1 MKIEPV
7 DKYIQ
12 DCLRLLYWMCFK
24 PYTFAKWLQGIHPQ
38 LQAYINPF
46 SLRAEFGKNYR
57 LQRYANQVILIKT
70 ITPILLVI
78 IVAPIYSICAG
89 SQFNWLSSGQYLLAW
104 LTGIWLAYRESD
116 KSISL
121 SKTIL
126 IIYMGIIL
134 FLIASPF
141 ILPTQIK
148 LLLQNTLFGLLPI
161 SLILSLLQMMV
172 VGYFAFLM
180 TRDVKTDVFSDL
192 GLGIAWII
200 GGGMQSIAFIVMYCL
215 GFGVPAS
222 IIEFDG
228 DAVMNKGVLRGLFF
242 SAIGAIVS
250 GLLIVWLGD
259 GKQDIVV
266 GIVTGSIPGL
276 VYTLAI
282 LRFYFWVPELIWM
295 LILELLVSPSRA
307 VSVLRRLPPYFD
319 QVIILPL
326 PFMAEIIIQA
336 HRQNPV
342 AARSTIDYFITSTN
356 QQTVAKKAM
365 FGIGVNTLSQCSY
378 PSDIVGAATQLDWLP
393 TDEKT
398 FGTVFPRL
406 LEISHDIG
414 AAYQATS
421 PYRQLELVDRSILD
435 LQKLQTSLSTAAS
448 ASDAPQFGTITTR
461 WLQILN
467 DNRQALE
474 TAAQQSAEIPNPY
487 LAGSSLEPAD
497 AKERFK
503 GRQDLFR
510 AIEDISL
517 SAQPPVLLLYGRRR
531 TGKTST
537 LKYLP
542 SRVSSDLIPL
552 LVDFQGAAS
561 IQRMENIAEFIA
573 TAIVKT
579 AKSARNL
586 NLPTLSPAQLSNDP
600 FYALQTWMEQIERDA
615 PGRRFLL
622 CIDEF
627 ERLEEVIA
635 TSGSRAPLNFL
646 RYVMQ
651 NRRQWIVLFSG
662 SHRLDE
668 LQPYWSDYLIGTRTL
683 PITYLQPAEARELVQ
698 HPVPNFPD
706 IYAPAAVDEILRLT
720 RGQPYLVQLL
730 CSCVVEYINSAD
742 VQRQLVTVADVDAAK
757 PIAWERGIAYFQEFW
772 VDLKTEKQDFLTRL
786 LAQSSIQ
793 ESDRTLIK
801 QLIQSE
807 VIEADALGEYQFQVP
822 LIEQYLQQKD
832 R

>member
-1 MKIEPV
+1 MRINKV
-7 DKYIQ
+7 SKYIQ
-12 DCLRLLYWMCFK
+12 ECLRLLYWMYFK
-24 PYTFAKWLQGIHPQ
+24 PYTFAKWLLDVHPG
-38 LQAYINPF
+38 LQPHTHPL
-46 SLRAEFGKNYR
+46 SLRSEFGENPR
-57 LQRYANQVILIKT
+57 LKSYADRVWWLTAIAPSLAVLI
-70 ITPILLVI
+70 I
-78 IVAPIYSICAG
+78 APIYSLFVDPSFDWLRSEVCLAG
-89 SQFNWLSSGQYLLAW
+89 WIF
-104 LTGIWLAYRESD
+104 GIWLRGEDSTRLRKRARIIPVIIVLTISIWVVSLITIPNQLTELYRNVSCHSS
-116 KSISL
+116 SIF
-121 SKTIL
+121 
-126 IIYMGIIL
+126 
-134 FLIASPF
+134 FLIASFLIMF
-141 ILPTQIK
+141 IFSFGRRIDQKRNTVFDVAFGATFVATQGVKGLTFYILQGIGFGIAFNSELYKTETK
-148 LLLQNTLFGLLPI
+148 LFPGLLYSLAI
-161 SLILSLLQMMV
+161 SILGSMHEKNIEIVIFQTT
-172 VGYFAFLM
+172 AF
-180 TRDVKTDVFSDL
+180 DVFY
-192 GLGIAWII
+192 I
-200 GGGMQSIAFIVMYCL
+200 
-215 GFGVPAS
+215 FGVFRVYSWAS
-222 IIEFDG
+222 
-228 DAVMNKGVLRGLFF
+228 
-242 SAIGAIVS
+242 
-250 GLLIVWLGD
+250 
-259 GKQDIVV
+259 
-266 GIVTGSIPGL
+266 
-276 VYTLAI
+276 
-282 LRFYFWVPELIWM
+282 ELIWM
-295 LILELLVSPSRA
+295 LGLKLLTYHRKA
-307 VSVLRRLPPYFD
+307 VSLLFKLPPYFD
-319 QVIILPL
+319 QLIILPL
-326 PFMAEIIIQA
+326 PFMADIIIKA
-336 HRQNPV
+336 HRQNPI
-342 AARSTIDYFITSTN
+342 AARSTIDYFITFTN

-365 FGIGVNTLSQCSY
+365 FGIGVDTLNQCCH

-393 TDEKT
+393 TNEKT
-398 FGTVFPRL
+398 FGSVFPRL

-414 AAYQATS
+414 TAYQATS
-421 PYRQLELVDRSILD
+421 PYRRLELVDRSILD
-435 LQKLQTSLSTAAS
+435 LQKLQTSLSTATS

-467 DNRQALE
+467 DNRQALAI
-474 TAAQQSAEIPNPY
+474 AAQQSSEIPNPY

-757 PIAWERGIAYFQEFW
+757 PIAWERGKPYFLEFW
-772 VDLKTEKQDFLTRL
+772 VDLKTEKQDFLGRL

-807 VIEADALGEYQFQVP
+807 VIEADANGEYQFQVP
-822 LIEQYLQQKD
+822 LIEQYLQQNY